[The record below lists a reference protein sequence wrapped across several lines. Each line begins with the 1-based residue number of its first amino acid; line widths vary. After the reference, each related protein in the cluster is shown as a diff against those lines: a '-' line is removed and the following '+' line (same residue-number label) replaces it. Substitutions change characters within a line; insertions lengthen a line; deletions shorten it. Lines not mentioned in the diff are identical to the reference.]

1 VTRDSGSSSG
11 SAYRLKEE
19 CDARFFDGR
28 RDGFLCVVVLSA
40 QDSSKRDAQ
49 EGRLLALESAWNHA
63 EQSKDAVALNQ
74 LLGESLVY
82 VDYDGTLLNKK
93 EFLETTLHNNVQQE
107 QINND
112 GMTVHLYGMQRWL
125 QECIGTKALKKGKAF
140 QRHGR
145 FTDTWVNQNGAWQCV
160 ASQSTLITR

>member
-1 VTRDSGSSSG
+1 MRASLMGVVMV
-11 SAYRLKEE
+11 
-19 CDARFFDGR
+19 
-28 RDGFLCVVVLSA
+28 FLCVVVLSA

-112 GMTVHLYGMQRWL
+112 GMTVHLYGNAAVVTGVYRDKGV
-125 QECIGTKALKKGKAF
+125 EKGKAF

>member
-1 VTRDSGSSSG
+1 MRAWLMSVVLVS
-11 SAYRLKEE
+11 
-19 CDARFFDGR
+19 
-28 RDGFLCVVVLSA
+28 LCVVLVTA
-40 QDSSKRDAQ
+40 QDSSKRSAE

-74 LLGESLVY
+74 LLAESLVY
-82 VDYDGTLLNKK
+82 TDYDGTLLNKK
-93 EFLETTLHNNVQQE
+93 EFLETTLHNDVQQE

-112 GMTVHLYGMQRWL
+112 GMTVHLYGNAAVVTGVYRDKGI
-125 QECIGTKALKKGKAF
+125 EKGKAF

>member
-1 VTRDSGSSSG
+1 MRASLMG
-11 SAYRLKEE
+11 
-19 CDARFFDGR
+19 
-28 RDGFLCVVVLSA
+28 VVLA
-40 QDSSKRDAQ
+40 LLCGVLVNGQDASKRGVQ

-63 EQSKDAVALNQ
+63 EQSKDAAALNQ

-82 VDYDGTLLNKK
+82 TDYDGTLLNKK
-93 EFLETTLHNNVQQE
+93 EFLENTLHNDVQQE

-112 GMTVHLYGMQRWL
+112 GMTVHLYGNAAVVTGIYRDRGI
-125 QECIGTKALKKGKAF
+125 EKGKPF

-160 ASQSTLITR
+160 ASQSTLIAH

>member
-1 VTRDSGSSSG
+1 MRVSLVSVVLIS
-11 SAYRLKEE
+11 
-19 CDARFFDGR
+19 
-28 RDGFLCVVVLSA
+28 LCVVLGKA
-40 QDSSKRDAQ
+40 QDSSKLAAE

-63 EQSKDAVALNQ
+63 EQSKDAAALNQ

-82 VDYDGTLLNKK
+82 VDYDGTLLSKK

-112 GMTVHLYGMQRWL
+112 GMTVHLYGNAAVVTGVYRDRGI
-125 QECIGTKALKKGKAF
+125 EKGKPF

-145 FTDTWVNQNGAWQCV
+145 FTDTWVNQNGVWQCV

>member
-1 VTRDSGSSSG
+1 MRASLMGVVMV
-11 SAYRLKEE
+11 
-19 CDARFFDGR
+19 
-28 RDGFLCVVVLSA
+28 FLCVVLLSA
-40 QDSSKRDAQ
+40 QDSSKRGAQ

-112 GMTVHLYGMQRWL
+112 GMTVHLYGNAAVVTGVYRDKGV
-125 QECIGTKALKKGKAF
+125 EKGKAF

>member
-1 VTRDSGSSSG
+1 MRVSLVGVVLIS
-11 SAYRLKEE
+11 
-19 CDARFFDGR
+19 
-28 RDGFLCVVVLSA
+28 LCVVLVKA
-40 QDSSKRDAQ
+40 QDSSKLAAQ

-112 GMTVHLYGMQRWL
+112 GMTVHLYGNAAVVTGVYRDKGV
-125 QECIGTKALKKGKAF
+125 EKGKAF

>member
-1 VTRDSGSSSG
+1 MRASLMGVVMV
-11 SAYRLKEE
+11 
-19 CDARFFDGR
+19 
-28 RDGFLCVVVLSA
+28 FLCVVLLSA

-112 GMTVHLYGMQRWL
+112 GMTVHLYGNAAVVTGVYRDKGV
-125 QECIGTKALKKGKAF
+125 EKGKAF

-160 ASQSTLITR
+160 ASQSTLIAR

>member
-1 VTRDSGSSSG
+1 MRASLLS
-11 SAYRLKEE
+11 
-19 CDARFFDGR
+19 
-28 RDGFLCVVVLSA
+28 VVLILLGVAVVTA
-40 QDSSKRDAQ
+40 QDSSKRRGE

-82 VDYDGTLLNKK
+82 TDYDGTLFNKK
-93 EFLETTLHNNVQQE
+93 QFLESMLRNDVQQE

-112 GMTVHLYGMQRWL
+112 GMTVNLYGDAAVVTGIYRDKGI
-125 QECIGTKALKKGKAF
+125 EKGKAF
-140 QRHGR
+140 QRRGR

-160 ASQSTLITR
+160 ASQSTLIAH

>member
-1 VTRDSGSSSG
+1 MRVSLVGIVLIS
-11 SAYRLKEE
+11 
-19 CDARFFDGR
+19 
-28 RDGFLCVVVLSA
+28 LCVVLGKA
-40 QDSSKRDAQ
+40 QDSSKLAAE

-112 GMTVHLYGMQRWL
+112 GMTVHLYGNAAVVTGVYRDRGI
-125 QECIGTKALKKGKAF
+125 EKGKPF

-145 FTDTWVNQNGAWQCV
+145 FTDTWVNQNGVWQCV
-160 ASQSTLITR
+160 ASQSTLITH

>member
-1 VTRDSGSSSG
+1 MRASLVSVV
-11 SAYRLKEE
+11 LVL
-19 CDARFFDGR
+19 
-28 RDGFLCVVVLSA
+28 LCVVLGGA
-40 QDSSKRDAQ
+40 QDSSKRSAE

-82 VDYDGTLLNKK
+82 TEYDGTLLNKK
-93 EFLETTLHNNVQQE
+93 EFLETTLHNDVQQE

-112 GMTVHLYGMQRWL
+112 GMTVHLYGNAAVVTGVYRDKGI
-125 QECIGTKALKKGKAF
+125 EKGKPF
-140 QRHGR
+140 QRRGR